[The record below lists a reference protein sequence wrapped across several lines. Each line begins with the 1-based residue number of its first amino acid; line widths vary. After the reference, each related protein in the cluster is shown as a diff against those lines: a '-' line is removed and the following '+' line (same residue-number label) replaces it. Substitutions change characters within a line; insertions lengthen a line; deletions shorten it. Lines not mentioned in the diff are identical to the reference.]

1 MHKWFA
7 YMLLRKK
14 FFKRLYLGLWES
26 TYISSLWLY
35 PLTLFAS
42 VRWDLW
48 APLKVLPQP
57 FSQMRFWLWPGHY
70 NTLALLAF
78 CCNFLLSL
86 GSLSRCMIPFQP
98 SFSCRTDG
106 LRFDCKIFLH
116 TEEFMLHG
124 CKVHRPCG
132 CKTNSNPYTPTTVL
146 GSWYQVLVLTCCFFN
161 KHLHLDWAINGH
173 HLLFIIMP
181 EHVVIVTCSCVMW
194 LSPFM
199 LDLSANSVSDSECFE
214 CFCTLNCRN
223 AGVTLVHAGS
233 DHSAADVRDR
243 HQSAV

>member
-1 MHKWFA
+1 MVCIHVVKKEVFQKTNQACEKVHTSHPCDFILSHYLLQFA
-7 YMLLRKK
+7 EIC
-14 FFKRLYLGLWES
+14 GLPWKS
-26 TYISSLWLY
+26 YHSL
-35 PLTLFAS
+35 S
-42 VRWDLW
+42 VRWGSDFDLVITTPW
-48 APLKVLPQP
+48 L
-57 FSQMRFWLWPGHY
+57 FWHSVVD
-70 NTLALLAF
+70 
-78 CCNFLLSL
+78 FLLSL

-132 CKTNSNPYTPTTVL
+132 CKTNPNPYTPTTVL
-146 GSWYQVLVLTCCFFN
+146 GSWYQVLVLTCCFFK

-181 EHVVIVTCSCVMW
+181 EHVVIVTCSRVMW

-199 LDLSANSVSDSECFE
+199 LDLSANSEVSDSECFE

>member
-1 MHKWFA
+1 MASDLTVRYFCIQK
-7 YMLLRKK
+7 
-14 FFKRLYLGLWES
+14 
-26 TYISSLWLY
+26 SSCCMAARCTG
-35 PLTLFAS
+35 PVAAKQIQILTL
-42 VRWDLW
+42 
-48 APLKVLPQP
+48 PPP
-57 FSQMRFWLWPGHY
+57 
-70 NTLALLAF
+70 
-78 CCNFLLSL
+78 
-86 GSLSRCMIPFQP
+86 
-98 SFSCRTDG
+98 
-106 LRFDCKIFLH
+106 
-116 TEEFMLHG
+116 
-124 CKVHRPCG
+124 
-132 CKTNSNPYTPTTVL
+132 VL
-146 GSWYQVLVLTCCFFN
+146 GSWYQVLVLTCCFFK

-199 LDLSANSVSDSECFE
+199 LDLSANSEVSDSECFE

>member
-1 MHKWFA
+1 
-7 YMLLRKK
+7 
-14 FFKRLYLGLWES
+14 
-26 TYISSLWLY
+26 
-35 PLTLFAS
+35 
-42 VRWDLW
+42 
-48 APLKVLPQP
+48 
-57 FSQMRFWLWPGHY
+57 
-70 NTLALLAF
+70 
-78 CCNFLLSL
+78 
-86 GSLSRCMIPFQP
+86 MIPFQP

-132 CKTNSNPYTPTTVL
+132 CKTNPNPYTPTTVL

-161 KHLHLDWAINGH
+161 KHLHLNWAINGH

-199 LDLSANSVSDSECFE
+199 LDLSANSGVSDSECFE